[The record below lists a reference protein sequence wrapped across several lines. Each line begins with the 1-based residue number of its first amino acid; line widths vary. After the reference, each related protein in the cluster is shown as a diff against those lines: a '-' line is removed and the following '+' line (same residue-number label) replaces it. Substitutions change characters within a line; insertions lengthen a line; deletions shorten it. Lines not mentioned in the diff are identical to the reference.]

1 MARNGNL
8 GDPASDA
15 AVVTPNDSADL
26 AGEAQAL
33 YVGVGGNIN
42 LTTIEGTTVVFV
54 GVSAGVI
61 LPVRTKRVLAT
72 STTATNIIAL
82 Y

>member
-15 AVVTPNDSADL
+15 AAVTPNDSADL

-33 YVGVGGNIN
+33 FVGVGGDIN
-42 LTTIEGTTVVFV
+42 LTTVEGTTVVFV
-54 GVSAGVI
+54 GLVAGVI